1 MEGEVKLIGE
11 NLTSQTEKLQKRLL
25 SPELIEKM
33 QNETLEA
40 IIDEREKTLKNLR
53 ITRAQYHKQL
63 KKSDTDEKT
72 RQIKVWAANKQ
83 ELLQAQFQSFRGKTL
98 STFNKLVDKNSN
110 EKMTVKLKLQEM

>member
-1 MEGEVKLIGE
+1 
-11 NLTSQTEKLQKRLL
+11 
-25 SPELIEKM
+25 M

-72 RQIKVWAANKQ
+72 QKIKVWAANKQ
-83 ELLQAQFQSFRGKTL
+83 DLLQA
-98 STFNKLVDKNSN
+98 
-110 EKMTVKLKLQEM
+110 